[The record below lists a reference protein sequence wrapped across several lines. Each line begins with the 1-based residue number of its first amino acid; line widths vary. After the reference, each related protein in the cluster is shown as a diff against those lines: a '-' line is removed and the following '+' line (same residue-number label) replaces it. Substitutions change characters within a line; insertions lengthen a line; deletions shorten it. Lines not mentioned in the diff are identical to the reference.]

1 MGRSCSDVF
10 TRVKRK
16 HCVRP
21 VWAIEPA
28 VALALAMLALAGPAH
43 AATTVER
50 ATACLEDKPVC
61 VDGRAR
67 NILDG
72 AGERELTRR
81 VEQGDAGPVYIAV
94 LPESALTETNGSA
107 DAMLRRLHD
116 TLGRQGTYVLV
127 AGSKLRAGSTDLHAG
142 EIARQVAAEDGGKP
156 AQVVLDD
163 FVDRVANERNGGS
176 EGGSG
181 GGVGSTVPLIIVG
194 GLFVL
199 GLLYAGR
206 QRRRRREEERAQLD
220 EVKRVARDDLVALG
234 DDIRSLDLD
243 VEMPNADKTAV
254 DEYGRAVDLYTR
266 AEEAFDSARRP
277 EDLAPVTSMVQD
289 GRYLVASARARLEGR
304 EPPEHRPP
312 CFFDPRH
319 GPSVRDVEWAPP
331 GGAPRPVPA
340 CAADAQRVESGRD
353 PSMREIEVGGRTV
366 PYWNAPAYYGPWAGG
381 FFGGFGGGGFLGG
394 LLVGELLGGGLGWG
408 GPGFFGGGWGD
419 DYGGG
424 GDPGGGLRGGGG
436 FGGGRRG
443 GGIRGGGLGRG
454 GRLLGAPCPPPPPGG
469 DCVCG

>member
-21 VWAIEPA
+21 VWAIETA
-28 VALALAMLALAGPAH
+28 VALALALLALAGPAH

-61 VDGRAR
+61 VDGSAR
-67 NILDG
+67 NILDA
-72 AGERELTRR
+72 AGERELTQR
-81 VEQGDAGPVYIAV
+81 VKQGDAGPVYIAV
-94 LPESALTETNGSA
+94 LPESALSETNGSA

-116 TLGRQGTYVLV
+116 TLGRQGTYVVV

-142 EIARQVAAEDGGKP
+142 EIARQVAAEDGGKS

-163 FVDRVANERNGGS
+163 FVDRVADERNGGS

-194 GLFVL
+194 ALFVL
-199 GLLYAGR
+199 GFLYAGR
-206 QRRRRREEERAQLD
+206 QRRRRREEERLQLE

-266 AEEAFDSARRP
+266 AEESFDAARRP
-277 EDLAPVTSMVQD
+277 QDLAPVPSMGQA
-289 GRYLVASARARLEGR
+289 GRSLVPSARARLEGR

-319 GPSVRDVEWAPP
+319 GPSVRDVEWAPR

-340 CAADAQRVESGRD
+340 CAADAQRVESGQD
-353 PSMREIEVGGRTV
+353 PATREVEVGGRSV

-381 FFGGFGGGGFLGG
+381 FYGGFGGGSFLGG
-394 LLVGELLGGGLGWG
+394 LLVGEMLGGWGGGLFGGGYYDGGWGGDGGGDFSGGGDLGGGDFG
-408 GPGFFGGGWGD
+408 GDIGGGDFGGGD
-419 DYGGG
+419 
-424 GDPGGGLRGGGG
+424 
-436 FGGGRRG
+436 
-443 GGIRGGGLGRG
+443 
-454 GRLLGAPCPPPPPGG
+454 
-469 DCVCG
+469 